1 MRKLLSVVLLLVA
14 YLSFAQPANKTSVY
28 ICLNSDASV
37 NTVLQ
42 PVTELADAVVEK
54 AVQMPQDRLDY
65 MKQQAEKIQGN
76 SAAVEKLERIYKITF
91 TGKDEAFIKS
101 VTGKLSSLNG
111 IAYAVREQQPVQPPI
126 DILPVTPDYFL
137 SQEYI
142 QANPGVNMQYAWDLG
157 YAGSGV
163 KVRDIEY
170 GVNVNHEDLS
180 EKNVSIAA
188 GMTVSPDAT
197 VAFTEHGT
205 AVIGVV
211 YADHGTY
218 GISGMAHEAEEAVL
232 YPEWTIQNGYNR
244 IYAITQAIAGSDT
257 GDVIIYEMQVP
268 AFSEFDF
275 VPAEYDPLVWDLTKA
290 ATDAGIVI
298 VAAAGNGSQNLN
310 STAFAE
316 YNNRGDSGA
325 IIVGAGTYD
334 TNHDRLGF
342 STYGDRVN
350 VQAWGY
356 NVMTTGYGDLFAIGN
371 DFNQY
376 YTLFSGTS
384 AATPIVASCAV
395 VLQSYYHDKTGNYLA
410 SQQIR
415 DILVQ
420 TGVQQGFLTQT
431 QPIGPL
437 PDMQAAI
444 AFINA
449 NLLSSRDYTADADMV
464 QLYPNPVNDQ
474 LRIAVKDDSDNFK
487 INIHN
492 TLGQVVYSA
501 DKVIS
506 NADIDLS
513 GLGSGIYIVE
523 VKTKTKQ
530 HIKRIIKQ

>member
-1 MRKLLSVVLLLVA
+1 MKNILFTLLLLTA
-14 YLSFAQPANKTSVY
+14 CICTAQQVNKHSVY
-28 ICLNSDASV
+28 VCLNEADVSV
-37 NTVLQ
+37 RQILE
-42 PVTELADAVVEK
+42 PVTEVADAVVEK
-54 AVQMPQDRLDY
+54 AIQMPQDRFDY
-65 MKQQAEKIQGN
+65 LKQQAEKIHGN
-76 SAAVEKLERIYKITF
+76 SMSVEKLNRIYKLTF
-91 TGKDEAFIKS
+91 TGKDDAFIDD
-101 VTGKLSSLNG
+101 VLNKLTSLPG
-111 IAYAVREQQPVQPPI
+111 ITYAIKERQPVKPPI
-126 DILPVTPDYFL
+126 DILPITPDYFF

-142 QANPGVNMQYAWDLG
+142 QGNPGVNMQYAWDLG

-180 EKNVSIAA
+180 EKNVSIAE

-232 YPEWTIQNGYNR
+232 YPEWTIENGYNR
-244 IYAITQAIAGSDT
+244 IYAITQAIAGSDA

-298 VAAAGNGSQNLN
+298 LAAAGNGSQNLN

-325 IIVGAGTYD
+325 VIVGAGTYD

-395 VLQSYYHDKTGNYLA
+395 VLQSYYYDKTGNYLT

-420 TGVQQGFLTQT
+420 TGIQQGFLTQS

-449 NLLSSRDYTADADMV
+449 NLLSSRDYAADDV
-464 QLYPNPVNDQ
+464 LQLFPNPVSDK
-474 LRIAVKDDSDNFK
+474 LTIMVKENSIDFK
-487 INIHN
+487 INVYN

-501 DKVIS
+501 DKVVS
-506 NADIDLS
+506 NADVDLS
-513 GLGSGIYIVE
+513 DLGSGVYIVE
-523 VKTKTKQ
+523 VKTNSKHYT
-530 HIKRIIKQ
+530 KRIIKQ